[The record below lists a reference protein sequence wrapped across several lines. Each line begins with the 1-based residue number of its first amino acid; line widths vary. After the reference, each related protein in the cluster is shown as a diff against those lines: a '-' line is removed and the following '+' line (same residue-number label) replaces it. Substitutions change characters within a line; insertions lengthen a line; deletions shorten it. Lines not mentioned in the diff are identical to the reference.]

1 MFKVLSMLNLKMQL
15 RGEPNESKDDEL
27 VAEVQGFDKVFHYV
41 CQIKKVKIYAPHFIM
56 SFIFFFKC

>member
-27 VAEVQGFDKVFHYV
+27 IAEVEGFDTVFHYV
-41 CQIKKVKIYAPHFIM
+41 CQIKQG
-56 SFIFFFKC
+56 